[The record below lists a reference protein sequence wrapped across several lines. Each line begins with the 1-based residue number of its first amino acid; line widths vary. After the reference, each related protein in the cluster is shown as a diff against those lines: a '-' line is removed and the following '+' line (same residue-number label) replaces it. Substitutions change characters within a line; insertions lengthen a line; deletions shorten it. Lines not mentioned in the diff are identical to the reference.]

1 MNKKQKELVDTY
13 FRKRDILSKRDYG
26 DFEFHENEYLI
37 NNKKK
42 PIIRGLNDEE
52 LNFLVN
58 PKSLIRKLETND
70 DEFLRD
76 KFITYFLIF
85 HPNFIDYLPVNDL
98 GSMNIGILLK
108 KHPQLIDKLPVR
120 NLGGFSVG
128 QIIKHQPTLVDKL
141 PLNYL
146 DGWDLRQ
153 IILREPTLVEKLPIN
168 KLDGRDIIYIL
179 SEIPSLIDNLPIE
192 NLSIYEIEHI
202 LEYYP
207 TFRPL
212 FKERGLIK

>member
-13 FRKRDILSKRDYG
+13 FRKRTILSERDYR

-37 NNKKK
+37 NNNKK
-42 PIIRGLNDEE
+42 PIIRGLTDEE
-52 LNFLVN
+52 LNFFIN

-76 KFITYFLIF
+76 SFITYFLIF
-85 HPNFIDYLPVNDL
+85 RPNFINYIPVNNL
-98 GSMNIGILLK
+98 GGMSIAILLK
-108 KHPQLIDKLPVR
+108 KHPQFIDKLPVH

-141 PLNYL
+141 PLDYL

-168 KLDGRDIIYIL
+168 KLGGHDIINIL
-179 SEIPSLIDNLPIE
+179 SEIPSLIDKLPIE
-192 NLSIYEIEHI
+192 NLSILEIEYL

-207 TFRPL
+207 KFRPI